1 MNESILLVEDEPG
14 LRKTL
19 TLRLQKTG
27 YVVDTADDG
36 VAGYDKALDSPF
48 DLIILDVN
56 LPLLNGF
63 DVCRDLRQ
71 VGLATPIL
79 ILTARTQTVDKVVG
93 LKLGADDYV
102 TKPFATMELLAR
114 IEALLRRVPIR
125 TGQGVLEVPP
135 VRLDMRRME
144 VSREGKPVYL
154 TVREFQLLRYLMER
168 AGSAVPRK
176 ELLRSIWGYDSGIFT
191 RTVDMHIA
199 SLRKKLE
206 KKPSEAELIL
216 TVSNVGYKYSSHCGN
231 DSRY

>member
-14 LRKTL
+14 FRKTL

-27 YVVDTADDG
+27 YVVDTADNG

-63 DVCRDLRQ
+63 DVCRDHRQ

-79 ILTARTQTVDKVVG
+79 ILTARTQTIDKVVG

-114 IEALLRRVPIR
+114 IEALLRRVPVR
-125 TGQGVLEVPP
+125 TGQSVLQLPP

-144 VSREGKPVYL
+144 VSR
-154 TVREFQLLRYLMER
+154 
-168 AGSAVPRK
+168 
-176 ELLRSIWGYDSGIFT
+176 
-191 RTVDMHIA
+191 
-199 SLRKKLE
+199 
-206 KKPSEAELIL
+206 
-216 TVSNVGYKYSSHCGN
+216 
-231 DSRY
+231 

>member
-1 MNESILLVEDEPG
+1 MNESVLLVEDEPG

-19 TLRLQKTG
+19 ALRLQKTG

-36 VAGYDKALDSPF
+36 VDGYEKALGSPF

-56 LPLLNGF
+56 LPLRNGL

-71 VGLATPIL
+71 AGLATPIL
-79 ILTARTQTVDKVVG
+79 ILTARTQVVDKVIG

-114 IEALLRRVPIR
+114 IEALLRRVPVR
-125 TGQGVLEVPP
+125 TGQGVLEISPI
-135 VRLDMRRME
+135 RLDLRRME
-144 VSREGKPVYL
+144 VSREGKPIYL

-176 ELLRSIWGYDSGIFT
+176 ELLRSVWGYEGGTFT

-206 KKPSEAELIL
+206 KDPSEAELIL
-216 TVSNVGYKYSSHCGN
+216 TVSNVGYKFVT
-231 DSRY
+231 